1 MVALR
6 TYSLRSFE
14 ESEIT
19 IFPKISIHLEYLKY
33 LSNSIVQ
40 YIIRKVLTQG
50 IQKTQLKLIKIR
62 LKTDILINIVFEAV
76 VCTTGVRQYRRLL
89 S

>member
-1 MVALR
+1 MALR

-33 LSNSIVQ
+33 LSNPLVQ
-40 YIIRKVLTQG
+40 YINRKVLTQG
-50 IQKTQLKLIKIR
+50 IQKTQLKLIEIR
-62 LKTDILINIVFEAV
+62 LKTDILSNIVFEVV
-76 VCTTGVRQYRRLL
+76 VCTTGMRQYRQLL